1 MIKTKEVLIPDIG
14 EFDQVEVI
22 EVLVKSGD
30 TVSVEDPLLTM
41 ESDKASMDVP
51 SPFGGIVKT
60 VKIKAGDKVSQNDL
74 ILTLSVGVDET
85 SSLKKASNES
95 SIPGKSLDVTS
106 SQKDSV
112 ETTSSPKISEVN
124 ADSGI
129 RSKPEKLVT
138 DNNNSYTT
146 LRPSPTQMLADQKN
160 FLRAHASP
168 SIRKFARELGVDLS
182 QVQGTGR
189 KGRIT
194 QQDVQVFVKQV
205 LASVSPGEEIASG
218 VGIPE
223 MPEIDFSKF
232 GSVEIQPLSRIKK
245 KTGVNLH
252 RAWLNVP
259 IVTHHDEADITE
271 LEEFRKSLSEEAA
284 KKDVKLTLLSFLLKA
299 CATAIRK
306 HPTFNSSLSADKENL
321 VIKHYLNIGVA
332 VDTPEGLVVPVIRD
346 VEQKG
351 LLELAKELA
360 EISTRARTNKLKS
373 SDIEGGCFSISSLG
387 GIGGTAFTPL
397 VNAPEVAVL
406 GVTRSRMVPVWDG
419 KDFNPRLML
428 PLDLTY
434 DHRVIDGAQAARFM
448 ADLCAILGDMRRMSI

>member
-1 MIKTKEVLIPDIG
+1 MIKTKDVLIPDIG

-74 ILTLSVGVDET
+74 ILTLSVEGDET
-85 SSLKKASNES
+85 SSLEKTSNES
-95 SIPGKSLDVTS
+95 SIPGASVDATS
-106 SQKDSV
+106 SQKDSI
-112 ETTSSPKISEVN
+112 EITSSPETSEVN

-129 RSKPEKLVT
+129 RSKPEKLGT
-138 DNNNSYTT
+138 DNAHSYSA
-146 LRPSPTQMLADQKN
+146 LRPSPTQMLADQKK

-205 LASVSPGEEIASG
+205 LAGVSPGGTPAAG
-218 VGIPE
+218 AGIPE

-245 KTGVNLH
+245 
-252 RAWLNVP
+252 
-259 IVTHHDEADITE
+259 
-271 LEEFRKSLSEEAA
+271 
-284 KKDVKLTLLSFLLKA
+284 
-299 CATAIRK
+299 
-306 HPTFNSSLSADKENL
+306 
-321 VIKHYLNIGVA
+321 
-332 VDTPEGLVVPVIRD
+332 
-346 VEQKG
+346 
-351 LLELAKELA
+351 
-360 EISTRARTNKLKS
+360 
-373 SDIEGGCFSISSLG
+373 
-387 GIGGTAFTPL
+387 
-397 VNAPEVAVL
+397 
-406 GVTRSRMVPVWDG
+406 
-419 KDFNPRLML
+419 
-428 PLDLTY
+428 
-434 DHRVIDGAQAARFM
+434 
-448 ADLCAILGDMRRMSI
+448 